1 MRFLRKFRK
10 KNKKSEEM
18 INKLVIGILVFSIE
32 LSILS
37 NELNTNDPLT
47 AITNKALSH
56 FEFSKDFNEDK

>member
-1 MRFLRKFRK
+1 MRFLRK
-10 KNKKSEEM
+10 KNKKSEEL